1 MAKNAVS
8 LKNVTVQFGD
18 FTALKNVNTVV
29 EDVPERGEFIAL
41 LGPSGCGK
49 STILNLIAGF
59 LKPTS
64 GEVLV
69 NDKVVEGPGS
79 DRGMIFQKYSLFPHL
94 TVLKNVLF
102 GLEID
107 RSAPGRSEQESRKL
121 AMAMLERVGLTG
133 HELKYPHQLSGGQQ
147 QRVAIARTLVL
158 NPKIILMDE
167 PFSALDEPT
176 RLEMQKL
183 IVELWHQI
191 KPTIFVVTHSVAEA
205 VYLAERVWI
214 MSRSPGQLMYDIT
227 DCIPPS
233 VGEDPLEAQKSA
245 NFEKGVKVVSD
256 CLRKV

>member
-1 MAKNAVS
+1 MKNMAKNAVC

-18 FTALKNVNTVV
+18 FTALKNINAVV
-29 EDVPERGEFIAL
+29 EDVPESGEFIAL

-69 NDKVVEGPGS
+69 DDEVVESPGS

-107 RSAPGRSEQESRKL
+107 RRASGRSEEESRTQ
-121 AMAMLERVGLTG
+121 AMAMLERVGLKG

-158 NPKIILMDE
+158 NPRIILMDE
-167 PFSALDEPT
+167 PFSSLDLPT
-176 RLEMQKL
+176 R
-183 IVELWHQI
+183 IV
-191 KPTIFVVTHSVAEA
+191 
-205 VYLAERVWI
+205 LAEDLGRILHESGTAAIIATHDRIEAFHIVDRLVV
-214 MSRSPGQLMYDIT
+214 MD
-227 DCIPPS
+227 
-233 VGEDPLEAQKSA
+233 VGRIVQEGAPKEVLAQPVNAFIAAFKRTT
-245 NFEKGVKVVSD
+245 GVN
-256 CLRKV
+256 